1 MSGPYA
7 EDRRRPASGRRNAVL
22 VVLLILAATR
32 APGQWNVAH
41 FGSGQLTNPFDV
53 RIGAAFYRVTGQPQP
68 EP

>member
-1 MSGPYA
+1 
-7 EDRRRPASGRRNAVL
+7 L